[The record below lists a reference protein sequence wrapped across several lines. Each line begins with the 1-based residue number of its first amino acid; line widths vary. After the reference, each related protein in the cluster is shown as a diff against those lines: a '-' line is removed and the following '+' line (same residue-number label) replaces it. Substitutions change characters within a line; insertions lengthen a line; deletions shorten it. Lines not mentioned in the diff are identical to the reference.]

1 MRPQTIPTYHEVEW
15 NGGTVYGIPGF
26 LFEFKHT
33 NDAHMD
39 LASLAEKALHQIDE
53 KKYDTDLR
61 DTGVNS
67 IIKIGIAFRGK
78 SAVVRRA

>member
-1 MRPQTIPTYHEVEW
+1 MPMV
-15 NGGTVYGIPGF
+15 NGIPGF

-33 NDAHMD
+33 KDPHAD
-39 LASLAEKALHQIDE
+39 LTSLADKALQQIDE

-61 DTGVNS
+61 DADVDS

-78 SAVVRRA
+78 NVVVKRA